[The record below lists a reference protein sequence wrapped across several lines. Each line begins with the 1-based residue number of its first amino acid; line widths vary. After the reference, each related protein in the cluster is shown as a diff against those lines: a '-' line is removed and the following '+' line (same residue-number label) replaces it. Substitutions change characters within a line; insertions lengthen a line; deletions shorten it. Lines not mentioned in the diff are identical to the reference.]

1 MSSTFS
7 RSAFGTGRMSGKR
20 GRRAWAGIAVSMRP
34 HIIMAKAK
42 FRRMIDSSSGSEGA
56 TIEIRNV
63 ENKEQIG
70 ATFTYIVG
78 AVNSPKQKF
87 TPDSSR
93 GFIAFWLESVR
104 IIFHV
109 EITEISEVL

>member
-1 MSSTFS
+1 
-7 RSAFGTGRMSGKR
+7 
-20 GRRAWAGIAVSMRP
+20 
-34 HIIMAKAK
+34 MAKAK

-109 EITEISEVL
+109 EITEISEVLCPADTKTVEGQRPIDGAVFLRRVHFPNPVV